1 MFSLLTFPVPGTSRH
16 AGRRTRDPG
25 VIVDL
30 PQEPTA
36 EEVLAAKATEGAV
49 TPRIPADGEAR

>member
-1 MFSLLTFPVPGTSRH
+1 ML
-16 AGRRTRDPG
+16 ARRTRDPG